1 MIRSFF
7 NAALE
12 SLSQRF
18 DQREF
23 NRVPPNSYWRSLAY
37 FNVYRLIVGLVL
49 GILTWYSHD
58 RALAAAQHQDLFY
71 GACFAS
77 SLTALMGLVAVG
89 WRWPVFLVQLAF
101 TLISDT
107 LFITLMIYASGGIG
121 NGLELML
128 FVTLAAGGLIG
139 RGRLAMFYASLAT
152 LAVLAEET
160 MRMFAFSETPQYL
173 QTGLLSVGYFA
184 VAWLAHTLAQYTRE
198 SEKLAEQRGV
208 DLANL
213 GQVNELIL
221 RDMADGVIVVDN
233 DGAIRTRN
241 GKTEELLGPMPIAVA
256 QPRLKEYSPELA
268 EWLAGWRSN
277 PTNRFMLMRSPVA
290 TKQMRVRFV
299 PIGDQSIQGT
309 VIFLEDLAQEQAQA
323 RQIKLAA
330 LGRLTGNIAHEI
342 RNPLSSISHATELLQ
357 ESELDATGQKLCRII
372 RENSQRLGRMVSDV
386 LELNR
391 SDRAKPEE
399 LDAQGYLEGFVEQ
412 LRQVEKVAPEII
424 SLELNLR
431 GTLYFDPNHLHQIL
445 WNLIR
450 NALRHCKM
458 VAGSVRVCLNRSTQ
472 PGTLQLDI
480 MDDGPGVPADMLTR
494 LFEPFFTTESQGTG
508 LGLYIARE
516 LSEANNASLDYVELA
531 PGAHFRV
538 LIRSEP

>member
-1 MIRSFF
+1 VIKSFL

-12 SLSQRF
+12 SLSSSIDRRDF
-18 DQREF
+18 S
-23 NRVPPNSYWRSLAY
+23 RVPPNSYWRSLAY
-37 FNVYRLIVGLVL
+37 FNIYRLIVGLLL
-49 GILTWYSHD
+49 GILTWYSQD
-58 RALAAAQHQDLFY
+58 RALSAAQHQDLFY
-71 GACFAS
+71 AACFGS
-77 SLTALMGLVAVG
+77 SLTALIGVVG
-89 WRWPVFLVQLAF
+89 SSLRRPAFIYQLAV
-101 TLISDT
+101 TLIADT

-152 LAVLAEET
+152 LAVLLEET
-160 MRMFAFSETPQYL
+160 MRMLAFAEPPQYL

-213 GQVNELIL
+213 AQVNEMIL

-233 DGAIRTRN
+233 NGAIRTRN
-241 GKTEELLGPMPIAVA
+241 GKTEDLLGPLPIAMGE
-256 QPRLKEYSPELA
+256 PRLKEYSPELA

-357 ESELDATGQKLCRII
+357 ENDLDPTEQKLCRII
-372 RENSQRLGRMVSDV
+372 RENTERLGRMVSDV

-399 LDAQGYLEGFVEQ
+399 LESHAYLEGFLEQ
-412 LRQVEKVAPEII
+412 LRQVEKIAPEII
-424 SLELNLR
+424 SLELNVR

-445 WNLIR
+445 WNLTR

-458 VAGSVRVCLNRSTQ
+458 EAGSVRVCLNRTPQ
-472 PGTLQLDI
+472 PGMLQLDV
-480 MDDGPGVPADMLTR
+480 MDDGPGVPTEMLNR

-516 LSEANNASLDYVELA
+516 LAEANNAALEYVELA

-538 LIRSEP
+538 LLRSEP

>member
-1 MIRSFF
+1 VIRSGATLLFDRVSHQF
-7 NAALE
+7 EARE
-12 SLSQRF
+12 LSYA
-18 DQREF
+18 
-23 NRVPPNSYWRSLAY
+23 PPESYWRSLVY
-37 FNVYRLIVGLVL
+37 FNVYRLIVALTL
-49 GILTWYSHD
+49 GILTWYSSGQVVTGAKD
-58 RALAAAQHQDLFY
+58 QELFHV
-71 GACFAS
+71 ACLGSA
-77 SLTALMGLVAVG
+77 LTALLALVASN
-89 WRWPVFLVQLAF
+89 WRQPAFLIQLAF
-101 TLISDT
+101 ALIADI
-107 LFITLMIYASGGIG
+107 LFITLMIYSSGGIG

-139 RGRLAMFYASLAT
+139 RGRLAMFYASIAT
-152 LAVLAEET
+152 IAVLTEET
-160 MRMFAFSETPQYL
+160 LRMLAFGDGPQYL
-173 QTGLLSVGYFA
+173 QTGLLSAGYFA

-198 SEKLAEQRGV
+198 SEQLAEKRGI

-213 GQVNELIL
+213 AQVNEMIL
-221 RDMADGVIVVDN
+221 RDMADGVIVVDS
-233 DGAIRTRN
+233 DGVIRTRN
-241 GKTEELLGPMPIAVA
+241 GKTEELLGPLPIASA
-256 QPRLKEYSPELA
+256 EPRLREYSAELA
-268 EWLAGWRSN
+268 EWLVGWQSN

-299 PIGDQSIQGT
+299 PIGDQAIQGT

-372 RENSQRLGRMVSDV
+372 RDNTERLGRMVSDV

-399 LDAQGYLEGFVEQ
+399 LDAQSYLAGFVEE
-412 LRQVEKVAPEII
+412 LRQVERIQPEII
-424 SLELNLR
+424 SLELNGE

-445 WNLIR
+445 WNLTR

-458 VAGSVRVCLNRSTQ
+458 LAGSVRVCLNRSPQ
-472 PGTLQLDI
+472 PSTLQLDI
-480 MDDGPGVPADMLTR
+480 MDDGPGVPTDMLTR

-516 LSEANNASLDYVELA
+516 LAEANNAALDYVELA

>member
-1 MIRSFF
+1 MIRSFV

-12 SLSQRF
+12 SFYQRLE
-18 DQREF
+18 QRDF
-23 NRVPPNSYWRSLAY
+23 ARVPPNPYWRSLAF
-37 FNVYRLIVGLVL
+37 FNIYRLVVGLLL

-58 RALAAAQHQDLFY
+58 RILSGARHQDLFY
-71 GACFAS
+71 AACLGSAF
-77 SLTALMGLVAVG
+77 TALIGVIACR
-89 WRWPVFLVQLAF
+89 WRWPVFLLQLAF
-101 TLISDT
+101 TLIADT
-107 LFITLMIYASGGIG
+107 IFISLMIYASGGIG

-160 MRMFAFSETPQYL
+160 MRMFAFSEPPQYL

-184 VAWLAHTLAQYTRE
+184 VAWLAHTLAQFTRE
-198 SEKLAEQRGV
+198 SERLAEQRGV

-213 GQVNELIL
+213 AQVNELIL
-221 RDMADGVIVVDN
+221 RDMADGVIVVDHN
-233 DGAIRTRN
+233 GAIRTRN
-241 GKTEELLGPMPIAVA
+241 GKTEDLLGPMPIAFTE
-256 QPRLKEYSPELA
+256 PKLREYSPELA

-277 PTNRFMLMRSPVA
+277 PTNKFMLMRSTVA

-299 PIGDQSIQGT
+299 PIGEQSIHGT

-357 ESELDATGQKLCRII
+357 ESEMDATGQKLCRII
-372 RENSQRLGRMVSDV
+372 KENSERLGRMVSDV

-399 LDAQGYLEGFVEQ
+399 LDGKNYLEGFLEQ
-412 LRQVEKVAPEII
+412 LRQVEKVSPDII
-424 SLELNLR
+424 SLELNVQ

-445 WNLIR
+445 WNLTR

-458 VAGSVRVCLNRSTQ
+458 EAGSVRVCLNRSTQ

-516 LSEANNASLDYVELA
+516 LAEANNASLDYVELA

>member
-1 MIRSFF
+1 MI
-7 NAALE
+7 E
-12 SLSQRF
+12 SGIPRLIDRLSRQL
-18 DQREF
+18 DTGEF
-23 NRVPPNSYWRSLAY
+23 KYVPPESYWRSLVY
-37 FNVYRLIVGLVL
+37 FNVYRLIVGLTL
-49 GILTWYSHD
+49 GILTWYSSG
-58 RALAAAQHQDLFY
+58 RAVTGAQNLELFY
-71 GACFAS
+71 VACLGSA
-77 SLTALMGLVAVG
+77 LTALFALVACT
-89 WRWPVFLVQLAF
+89 WRQPAFLIQLAF
-101 TLISDT
+101 TLIADIV
-107 LFITLMIYASGGIG
+107 FVTLMIYASGGIG

-139 RGRLAMFYASLAT
+139 RGRLAMFYASIAT
-152 LAVLAEET
+152 IAVLAEET
-160 MRMFAFSETPQYL
+160 LRMFAFGDGTQYL
-173 QTGLLSVGYFA
+173 QTGLLSTGYFA

-198 SEKLAEQRGV
+198 SEQLAEQRGV

-213 GQVNELIL
+213 AQVNEMIL
-221 RDMADGVIVVDN
+221 RDMADGVIVVDA
-233 DGAIRTRN
+233 DGVIRTRN
-241 GKTEELLGPMPIAVA
+241 GKTEELLGPLPLATA
-256 QPRLKEYSPELA
+256 EPRLREYSPELA
-268 EWLAGWRSN
+268 EWLVGWRSN

-299 PIGDQSIQGT
+299 PIGDQAVQGT

-372 RENSQRLGRMVSDV
+372 RENTERLGRMVSDV

-399 LDAQGYLEGFVEQ
+399 LDAHGYLDNFVEQ
-412 LRQVEKVAPEII
+412 LRQVEKIEPDII
-424 SLELNLR
+424 SLELNVK

-445 WNLIR
+445 WNLTR

-458 VAGSVRVCLNRSTQ
+458 MAGSVRVCLNRSPQ
-472 PGTLQLDI
+472 PSTLQLDI
-480 MDDGPGVPADMLTR
+480 MDDGPGVPTEMLTR

-516 LSEANNASLDYVELA
+516 LAEANNAALDYVELA

>member
-1 MIRSFF
+1 MIKSG
-7 NAALE
+7 AAHVFE
-12 SLSQRF
+12 SLSRRLNTR
-18 DQREF
+18 DLRYT
-23 NRVPPNSYWRSLAY
+23 PPENYWRSLIY
-37 FNVYRLIVGLVL
+37 FNVYRLIVGLTL
-49 GILTWYSHD
+49 GFLTWYSSG
-58 RALAAAQHQDLFY
+58 RVVNGAQYQGLFFF
-71 GACFAS
+71 ACLGSA
-77 SLTALMGLVAVG
+77 LTALIALIACR
-89 WRWPVFLVQLAF
+89 WRQPVFLIQLAF
-101 TLISDT
+101 TLIADI
-107 LFITLMIYASGGIG
+107 LFISLMIYASGGIG
-121 NGLELML
+121 SGLELML

-139 RGRLAMFYASLAT
+139 RGRLAMFYASIAT
-152 LAVLAEET
+152 IAVLVEET
-160 MRMFAFSETPQYL
+160 LRMFAFGDGPQYL

-198 SEKLAEQRGV
+198 SEQLAEKRGI

-213 GQVNELIL
+213 AQVNEMIL
-221 RDMADGVIVVDN
+221 RDMADGVIVVDSE
-233 DGAIRTRN
+233 GVIRTRN
-241 GKTEELLGPMPIAVA
+241 GKTEELLGPLPIADA
-256 QPRLKEYSPELA
+256 EPRLREYSPELA
-268 EWLAGWRSN
+268 EWLVGWRSS

-290 TKQMRVRFV
+290 VKQMRVRFV
-299 PIGDQSIQGT
+299 PIGGDIVQGT

-372 RENSQRLGRMVSDV
+372 RENTERLGRMVTDV

-399 LDAQGYLEGFVEQ
+399 LDSQTYLDNFIEE
-412 LRQVEKVAPEII
+412 LRQVEKIQPDII
-424 SLELNLR
+424 SLELNVK

-445 WNLIR
+445 WNLTR

-458 VAGSVRVCLNRSTQ
+458 LTGSVRVCLSRS
-472 PGTLQLDI
+472 PLPSTLQLDI
-480 MDDGPGVPADMLTR
+480 MDDGPGVPAEMLTR

-516 LSEANNASLDYVELA
+516 LAEANNAALDYIELA

>member
-1 MIRSFF
+1 MR
-7 NAALE
+7 
-12 SLSQRF
+12 LSAWL
-18 DQREF
+18 DQSEF
-23 NRVPPNSYWRSLAY
+23 AYVPPVSYWRSLAY
-37 FNVYRLIVGLVL
+37 FNVYRVIVGLVL
-49 GILTWYSHD
+49 GILTWYSQD
-58 RALAAAQHQDLFY
+58 RALLAAQYQDLFY
-71 GACFAS
+71 AMCFAS
-77 SLTALMGLVAVG
+77 SLTALLGLVACT
-89 WRWPVFLVQLAF
+89 WRWPAFLPQLAF
-101 TLISDT
+101 TLVADT
-107 LFITLMIYASGGIG
+107 AFITLMIYASGGIG
-121 NGLELML
+121 HGLELML

-160 MRMFAFSETPQYL
+160 MRMFEFAEAPQYL

-198 SEKLAEQRGV
+198 SEQLAAQRGV

-213 GQVNELIL
+213 AQVNELIL

-233 DGAIRTRN
+233 NGVIRTRN
-241 GKTEELLGPMPIAVA
+241 GATEDLLGPMPIATA
-256 QPRLKEYSPELA
+256 EPKLKEYSPELA

-290 TKQMRVRFV
+290 TKQMRLRFV
-299 PIGDQSIQGT
+299 PIGDQAIQGT

-342 RNPLSSISHATELLQ
+342 RNPLSSISHANELLQ
-357 ESELDATGQKLCRII
+357 ESELDVTGRKLCRII
-372 RENSQRLGRMVSDV
+372 GENCERLGRMVSDV

-391 SDRAKPEE
+391 SDRAKPEV
-399 LDAQGYLEGFVEQ
+399 LDAHGYLNGFIEQ

-424 SLELNLR
+424 SLELNVQ
-431 GTLYFDPNHLHQIL
+431 GTLYFDPNHLHQVL
-445 WNLIR
+445 WNLTR

-458 VAGSVRVCLNRSTQ
+458 AAGSVRVCLNRSPR
-472 PGTLQLDI
+472 PGALQLDV

-516 LSEANNASLDYVELA
+516 LAEANNASLDYVELA

-538 LIRSEP
+538 LVRSEP

>member
-1 MIRSFF
+1 MIRSFS
-7 NAALE
+7 NAAFE
-12 SLSQRF
+12 SLSTWLE
-18 DQREF
+18 QREF
-23 NRVPPNSYWRSLAY
+23 AYVPPASYWRSLSY

-49 GILTWYSHD
+49 GILTWYSQD
-58 RALAAAQHQDLFY
+58 RALVAAQYQDLFY
-71 GACFAS
+71 AVCLAS
-77 SLTALMGLVAVG
+77 ALTALLGWVACL
-89 WRWPVFLVQLAF
+89 WRWTAFLPQLAF
-101 TLISDT
+101 TLVADT
-107 LFITLMIYASGGIG
+107 VFITLMIYASGGIG
-121 NGLELML
+121 HGVELML

-160 MRMFAFSETPQYL
+160 MRMFAFGEAPQYL

-198 SEKLAEQRGV
+198 SEQLAEQRGV

-213 GQVNELIL
+213 AQVNELIL

-233 DGAIRTRN
+233 NGVIRTRN
-241 GKTEELLGPMPIAVA
+241 GTTEDLLGPMPIAVA
-256 QPRLKEYSPELA
+256 EPKLKEYSPELA

-290 TKQMRVRFV
+290 TKQMRLRFV
-299 PIGDQSIQGT
+299 PIGEHSIQGT

-372 RENSQRLGRMVSDV
+372 RENCERLGRMVSDV

-391 SDRAKPEE
+391 SDRAKPEA
-399 LDAQGYLEGFVEQ
+399 LDAHSYLGGFIEQ

-424 SLELNLR
+424 SLELNVQ

-445 WNLIR
+445 WNLTR

-458 VAGSVRVCLNRSTQ
+458 AAGSVRVCLNRSPQ
-472 PGTLQLDI
+472 PGTLQLDV
-480 MDDGPGVPADMLTR
+480 MDDGPGVPTDMLTR

-516 LSEANNASLDYVELA
+516 LAEANNASLDYVELA

-538 LIRSEP
+538 LVRSEP

>member
-1 MIRSFF
+1 MIQSGATVLFD
-7 NAALE
+7 L
-12 SLSQRF
+12 LSRQLDR
-18 DQREF
+18 REF
-23 NRVPPNSYWRSLAY
+23 RYVPPESYWRSLVY
-37 FNVYRLIVGLVL
+37 FNVYRLIVGLTL
-49 GILTWYSHD
+49 GILTWYSSG
-58 RALAAAQHQDLFY
+58 RVVTASQYQEFFY
-71 GACFAS
+71 FACFGS
-77 SLTALMGLVAVG
+77 ALSALLAIVACN
-89 WRWPVFLVQLAF
+89 WRRAAFLIQLAF
-101 TLISDT
+101 ALIADIAFVSG
-107 LFITLMIYASGGIG
+107 MIYTSGGIG

-152 LAVLAEET
+152 IAVLIEET
-160 MRMFAFSETPQYL
+160 LRMFAFGDGPQYL

-198 SEKLAEQRGV
+198 SEQLAEKRGV

-213 GQVNELIL
+213 AQVNEMIL
-221 RDMADGVIVVDN
+221 RDMADGVIVVDS
-233 DGAIRTRN
+233 DGVIRTRN
-241 GKTEELLGPMPIAVA
+241 GKTEDLLGPLPINATE
-256 QPRLKEYSPELA
+256 PRLREYSPELA
-268 EWLAGWRSN
+268 EWWVGWRGN

-290 TKQMRVRFV
+290 AKQMRVRFV
-299 PIGDQSIQGT
+299 PIGEEAIQGT
-309 VIFLEDLAQEQAQA
+309 VIFLEDLAQEQAQS

-372 RENSQRLGRMVSDV
+372 RDNTERLGRMVSDV

-399 LDAQGYLEGFVEQ
+399 LNSDTYLNNFIEQ
-412 LRQVEKVAPEII
+412 LRQVEKIQPDII
-424 SLELNLR
+424 SLELNVK

-445 WNLIR
+445 WNLTR

-458 VAGSVRVCLNRSTQ
+458 MTGSVRVCLNRSPQ
-472 PGTLQLDI
+472 PSTLQLDI

-516 LSEANNASLDYVELA
+516 LAEANDAALDYIELA

-538 LIRSEP
+538 LIRSER